1 MAEAATEGVLWKKVF
16 LEISPQACN
25 FIKKETLTQ
34 MFSYEFC
41 EFFNNT
47 FFIEHLQETAFVMT
61 QWLRKGLSLN
71 FDPYKGHTGIA
82 NPLNQIDFNKQQQE
96 VDKLTLGKLIY
107 NNTLILRGFI
117 VLVPFP
123 FT

>member
-1 MAEAATEGVLWKKVF
+1 
-16 LEISPQACN
+16 
-25 FIKKETLTQ
+25 

>member
-41 EFFNNT
+41 EIFNNT

-71 FDPYKGHTGIA
+71 FDPHKGHTGIA
-82 NPLNQIDFNKQQQE
+82 NPLNQLI
-96 VDKLTLGKLIY
+96 LTNSNRKLI
-107 NNTLILRGFI
+107 NLH
-117 VLVPFP
+117 
-123 FT
+123 

>member
-41 EFFNNT
+41 EIFNNT

-82 NPLNQIDFNKQQQE
+82 NPLNQLI
-96 VDKLTLGKLIY
+96 LTNSNRKLI
-107 NNTLILRGFI
+107 NLH
-117 VLVPFP
+117 
-123 FT
+123 

>member
-41 EFFNNT
+41 EIFNNT

-71 FDPYKGHTGIA
+71 FGTGIA
-82 NPLNQIDFNKQQQE
+82 NPLNQIDFNKQ
-96 VDKLTLGKLIY
+96 
-107 NNTLILRGFI
+107 
-117 VLVPFP
+117 
-123 FT
+123 

>member
-1 MAEAATEGVLWKKVF
+1 MAEAAIEGVLWKKVF

-41 EFFNNT
+41 EIFNNT

-82 NPLNQIDFNKQQQE
+82 NPLNQIDFNKQ
-96 VDKLTLGKLIY
+96 
-107 NNTLILRGFI
+107 
-117 VLVPFP
+117 
-123 FT
+123 